1 MMLGLPGSKLGDL
14 QAFCRR
20 NKVKTLSVFG
30 SQARG
35 DAEENS
41 DIDLLI
47 EFEDGSGISY
57 LDMVTMR
64 IELEEMLGCRVD
76 LIEKA
81 ALTNLIRLKRI
92 LSERIPLYSS
102 SGDLPEHWSAV

>member
-1 MMLGLPGSKLGDL
+1 MLGLQGSKLGDL
-14 QAFCRR
+14 QGFCRR

-30 SQARG
+30 SRARG
-35 DAEENS
+35 DAGENS

-57 LDMVTMR
+57 LDMMTMR

-81 ALTNLIRLKRI
+81 AMTNPIRMKRI
-92 LSERIPLYSS
+92 LSERIPLYGS
-102 SGDLPEHWSAV
+102 SGDLSEHWSAV

>member
-1 MMLGLPGSKLGDL
+1 MLGLQGSKLGDL
-14 QAFCRR
+14 QGFCRR

-30 SQARG
+30 SRARG
-35 DAEENS
+35 DAGENS

-47 EFEDGSGISY
+47 EFEDDSSISY

-76 LIEKA
+76 LIAKA
-81 ALTNLIRLKRI
+81 ALTNPIRMKRI
-92 LSERIPLYSS
+92 LSERIPLYGS
-102 SGDLPEHWSAV
+102 